1 MYRDRT
7 LLPKEAVR
15 LAVLGIL
22 AGKPLDYAVLASE
35 LRHFT
40 TRIVGP
46 SLELTGSSIEMFRL
60 EGLIEFAGGQRLT
73 LTDKGRAELT
83 ELLNS
88 GVRAPFDGINRLV
101 LALKMRF
108 LHLLDAGSQRDQAE
122 MMIEAAETEL
132 ARIEDL
138 RKHHAAEPGHL
149 GDFLAH
155 DAEEAR
161 ARLAWFQ
168 DLRAKL

>member
-7 LLPKEAVR
+7 LLPKEAMR
-15 LAVLGIL
+15 LAVLGTL
-22 AGKPLDYAVLASE
+22 AGKPLDYAGLATE

-40 TRIVGP
+40 SRIVGP

-60 EGLIEFAGGQRLT
+60 EGLIEFTGGQRLA
-73 LTDKGRAELT
+73 LTERGAAELR
-83 ELLNS
+83 ELLSS

-108 LHLLDAGSQRDQAE
+108 LHLLDIESQRSQVE

-138 RKHHAAEPGHL
+138 RKHHADEPGHL
-149 GDFLAH
+149 GAFLAH
-155 DAEEAR
+155 DAAEASGRLDYFRELR
-161 ARLAWFQ
+161 ARL
-168 DLRAKL
+168 

>member
-7 LLPKEAVR
+7 LLPKEAMR

-22 AGKPLDYAVLASE
+22 AGTPMDYAGLATE

-40 TRIVGP
+40 SRIVGP
-46 SLELTGSSIEMFRL
+46 SLELTGSSIEMLRL
-60 EGLIEFAGGQRLT
+60 EGLIAFVGGQRLT
-73 LTDKGRAELT
+73 LTDQGSAELR
-83 ELLNS
+83 ELLS
-88 GVRAPFDGINRLV
+88 SSVRAPFDGINRLV
-101 LALKMRF
+101 LALKLRF
-108 LHLLDAGSQRDQAE
+108 LHLLDADSQRSQAE

-149 GDFLAH
+149 LAFLAH
-155 DAEEAR
+155 DVDEAR
-161 ARLAWFQ
+161 SRLEWFRE
-168 DLRAKL
+168 LRAKL

>member
-7 LLPKEAVR
+7 LLPKEAMR
-15 LAVLGIL
+15 LAVLGTL
-22 AGKPLDYAVLASE
+22 AIRPMDYAGLATE

-40 TRIVGP
+40 GRIVGP
-46 SLELTGSSIEMFRL
+46 SLELTGSSIEMLRL
-60 EGLIEFAGGQRLT
+60 EGLIEFTGGQRLA
-73 LTDKGRAELT
+73 LTERGRAELR
-83 ELLNS
+83 ELLSS

-108 LHLLDAGSQRDQAE
+108 LHLLDANAQRNQAE

-138 RKHHAAEPGHL
+138 RKRHEAEPGHL
-149 GDFLAH
+149 GEFLAH
-155 DAEEAR
+155 DASEAR
-161 ARLAWFQ
+161 ARLDYFRG
-168 DLRAKL
+168 LRAKL

>member
-7 LLPKEAVR
+7 LLPKEAMR

-22 AGKPLDYAVLASE
+22 AGTPMDYAGLATE

-40 TRIVGP
+40 SRIVGP
-46 SLELTGSSIEMFRL
+46 SLELTGSSIEMLRL
-60 EGLIEFAGGQRLT
+60 EGLIAFVGGQRLT
-73 LTDKGRAELT
+73 LTDQGRAELR
-83 ELLNS
+83 ELLS
-88 GVRAPFDGINRLV
+88 SSVRAPFDGINRLV
-101 LALKMRF
+101 LALKLRF
-108 LHLLDAGSQRDQAE
+108 LHLLDADSQRSQAE

-149 GDFLAH
+149 LAFLAH
-155 DAEEAR
+155 DVDEAR
-161 ARLAWFQ
+161 SRLEWFRE
-168 DLRAKL
+168 LRAKL

>member
-22 AGKPLDYAVLASE
+22 AGKPLDYAEIASE

-40 TRIVGP
+40 TRILGP

-60 EGLIEFAGGQRLT
+60 EGLIAFAGGQRLT
-73 LTDKGRAELT
+73 LTEKGQAELR

-88 GVRAPFDGINRLV
+88 GMRAPFDGVNRLV

-108 LHLLDAGSQRDQAE
+108 LHLLDVESQKDQAE

-138 RKHHAAEPGHL
+138 RKRHAGEDGYL
-149 GDFLAH
+149 GEYLAH
-155 DAEEAR
+155 EANDAR
-161 ARLAWFQ
+161 ARLEWFGAF
-168 DLRAKL
+168 RAKL

>member
-22 AGKPLDYAVLASE
+22 AGKPLDYAQLAAE

-46 SLELTGSSIEMFRL
+46 SIELTGSSIEMFRL
-60 EGLIEFAGGQRLT
+60 EGLIAFEGGQRLA
-73 LTDKGRAELT
+73 LTGKGNAELAA
-83 ELLNS
+83 LLNS

-108 LHLLDAGSQRDQAE
+108 LHLLDPDSQKTQAE

-138 RKHHAAEPGHL
+138 RKHHEGEAGHL
-149 GDFLAH
+149 GAFLAH
-155 DAEEAR
+155 DAAEAR
-161 ARLAWFQ
+161 ARLEWFQ
-168 DLRAKL
+168 EFRTRL

>member
-22 AGKPLDYAVLASE
+22 AGQPRDYAQLAAE

-73 LTDKGRAELT
+73 LTEKGRAELR

-108 LHLLDAGSQRDQAE
+108 LHLLDPQSQRDQAE

-138 RKHHAAEPGHL
+138 RKHHEGEAGHL
-149 GDFLAH
+149 GEFLAQEA
-155 DAEEAR
+155 DQAR
-161 ARLAWFQ
+161 ARLAWLQEF
-168 DLRAKL
+168 REKL

>member
-22 AGKPLDYAVLASE
+22 AGKPLDYAQLAAE

-60 EGLIEFAGGQRLT
+60 EGLIAFEGGQRLT
-73 LTDKGRAELT
+73 LTDKGKSELAA
-83 ELLNS
+83 LLNS

-108 LHLLDAGSQRDQAE
+108 LHLLDAESQRDQAE

-138 RKHHAAEPGHL
+138 RKHHDGEAGHL
-149 GDFLAH
+149 GEFLAH
-155 DAEEAR
+155 DAAEAR
-161 ARLAWFQ
+161 ARLEWFQ
-168 DLRAKL
+168 TLRAKL

>member
-7 LLPKEAVR
+7 LLPKEAMR
-15 LAVLGIL
+15 MAVLGIL
-22 AGKPLDYAVLASE
+22 AGTPMDYAGLATE

-40 TRIVGP
+40 SRIVGP
-46 SLELTGSSIEMFRL
+46 SLELTGSSIEMLRL
-60 EGLIEFAGGQRLT
+60 EGLIAFVGGQRLT
-73 LTDKGRAELT
+73 LTEQGRAELR
-83 ELLNS
+83 ELLSS

-108 LHLLDAGSQRDQAE
+108 LHLLDAQSQRDQAE

-138 RKHHAAEPGHL
+138 RKQHAADAGHL
-149 GDFLAH
+149 PDFLAH
-155 DAEEAR
+155 DADEAR
-161 ARLAWFQ
+161 ARVEWFKE
-168 DLRAKL
+168 LRAKL

>member
-7 LLPKEAVR
+7 LLPKEAMR
-15 LAVLGIL
+15 LAVLGML
-22 AGKPLDYAVLASE
+22 AGKPMDYAGLATE

-40 TRIVGP
+40 GRIVGP
-46 SLELTGSSIEMFRL
+46 SLELTGSSIEMLRL
-60 EGLIEFAGGQRLT
+60 EGLIAFTGGQRLQ
-73 LTDKGRAELT
+73 LTEQGQAELR
-83 ELLNS
+83 ELLTS

-108 LHLLDAGSQRDQAE
+108 LHLLDAESQKNQAE

-149 GDFLAH
+149 GEFLDH
-155 DAEEAR
+155 DADEARGRLAYFRALR
-161 ARLAWFQ
+161 ARL
-168 DLRAKL
+168 

>member
-15 LAVLGIL
+15 LAVLGTL
-22 AGKPLDYAVLASE
+22 AGKPLDYAQLAAE

-60 EGLIEFAGGQRLT
+60 EGLIAFEGGQRLT
-73 LTDKGRAELT
+73 LTEKGKAELAA
-83 ELLNS
+83 LLNS

-108 LHLLDAGSQRDQAE
+108 LHLLDPESQRDQAE

-138 RKHHAAEPGHL
+138 KKHHAGEPGHL
-149 GDFLAH
+149 GAFLAH
-155 DAEEAR
+155 DADEAR
-161 ARLAWFQ
+161 ARLAWFRA
-168 DLRAKL
+168 LREKL